1 MTGEKKSPELNHFQE
16 KNKLVRTVCCV
27 SYYISHD
34 IIQIGHNQYEANR
47 KMSRVDIFMDQEEDT
62 EDKNDKKEDGKIGPD
77 ALVDVL
83 A

>member
-1 MTGEKKSPELNHFQE
+1 M
-16 KNKLVRTVCCV
+16 

>member
-1 MTGEKKSPELNHFQE
+1 M
-16 KNKLVRTVCCV
+16 CCL

-34 IIQIGHNQYEANR
+34 IQIGNNQYEANR
-47 KMSRVDIFMDQEEDT
+47 KMSRVDIFMDQEDET
-62 EDKNDKKEDGKIGPD
+62 ENKNDKKEDGKIGPD